1 MNPTNRNMI
10 NQTTRLIIYHQR
22 EQILDDVHQLVLDI
36 DHWNRIHSD
45 EEPIVLSL
53 DFTGDVAAARTHQMQ
68 IEKLNS

>member
-1 MNPTNRNMI
+1 MN
-10 NQTTRLIIYHQR
+10 
-22 EQILDDVHQLVLDI
+22 QLVLDI

-53 DFTGDVAAARTHQMQ
+53 DFTSDVANERSRQMQ